1 MASGTLWTASARP
14 ILPAMQEMMIRVA
27 PEMKAMIAR
36 VASERECSIAD
47 VAREALRYWAA
58 RHGKKERRQE
68 ADEGR

>member
-1 MASGTLWTASARP
+1 
-14 ILPAMQEMMIRVA
+14 MQEMIIRVA

-58 RHGKKERRQE
+58 RQGKIERRQE
-68 ADEGR
+68 VGR